1 MNLLFLRIHQLKKD
15 AGFDPR
21 ASHSSLLAVL
31 GVDGG
36 HCPGEEDLVHELELA
51 LVVELE
57 QHGAVRVEVL
67 DVLVVHHGILGGVAA
82 VLAHVQ
88 LGAALLVGVG
98 QLLPVNLALVG
109 LQ

>member
-36 HCPGEEDLVHELELA
+36 HRPGEDLVHELELA

-82 VLAHVQ
+82 VLTHVQ